1 MQREDEAM
9 PTRTSSE
16 PSPTEGWKTHHKR
29 VSLDRA
35 EAILSVIA
43 FKLCFIKTS
52 WSHQGTVADAVGTC
66 LVLVIW
72 TLICEGGTD
81 SEKEA
86 WRQRCRRSKTI
97 RYPINVEVRATQQ
110 KRCKASDCDPL
121 QRKSRMC
128 FEIWRCWSGHLDTTA
143 KRILHNVSSESC
155 RIKTR

>member
-66 LVLVIW
+66 LVLVDMD
-72 TLICEGGTD
+72 TD
-81 SEKEA
+81 MWRTEPTPRKKPGDNVVEEA
-86 WRQRCRRSKTI
+86 RRF
-97 RYPINVEVRATQQ
+97 VTQ
-110 KRCKASDCDPL
+110 L
-121 QRKSRMC
+121 M
-128 FEIWRCWSGHLDTTA
+128 WRCARRNKNDGKPATATLATKIKDVLQDLAVLVRTPGHDGQA
-143 KRILHNVSSESC
+143 NPP
-155 RIKTR
+155 